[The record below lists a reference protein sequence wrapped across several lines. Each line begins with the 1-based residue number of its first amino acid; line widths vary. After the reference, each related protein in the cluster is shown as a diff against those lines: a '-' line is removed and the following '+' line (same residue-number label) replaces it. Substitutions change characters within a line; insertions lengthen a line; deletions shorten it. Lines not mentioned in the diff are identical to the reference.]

1 MPLKANILLKG
12 PCFAQ
17 RDSKEFMLSEG
28 QITTSPPLGIKIPSS
43 SLPFTLAKAS
53 LPTPVMLPP
62 QSSGSGK
69 WGASLGSSGG

>member
-1 MPLKANILLKG
+1 MPLKANVPFKG

-28 QITTSPPLGIKIPSS
+28 QITPPPPLGIKIPSS
-43 SLPFTLAKAS
+43 SLPFTLAEAS
-53 LPTPVMLPP
+53 LPTSVMLPP

-69 WGASLGSSGG
+69 WGVFLGSSGG